1 MVAIVPPNLAPATV
15 EKVAINAVLAGCKPA
30 YLPVVIASLEAACT
44 DEFNAHG
51 VMATTMGA
59 SPAVIVNGPIRDRIG
74 MNSRLGALGQGN
86 RANATIG
93 RALRLVLRNVGGA
106 KPGGTER
113 STLGS
118 PAKFTFSF
126 AEWEERSPWTPLHL
140 DRGSASEQSA
150 VTLFPASPGP
160 LVCVDQTSRAAEAL
174 AGSITLS
181 LQSVMHPKAT
191 SGNVLLVITPEHV
204 DTLWRDGWT
213 KEGVR
218 QRLYELTHRPLRE
231 VLADGQSGPGRPPS
245 DYGASGPTKDQLE
258 ELVPK
263 FDSPARIHI
272 VVAGSEAGKF
282 TAIFPGWGSGVASQ
296 AIEEVV

>member
-1 MVAIVPPNLAPATV
+1 MN
-15 EKVAINAVLAGCKPA
+15 
-30 YLPVVIASLEAACT
+30 YVVRPS
-44 DEFNAHG
+44 
-51 VMATTMGA
+51 
-59 SPAVIVNGPIRDRIG
+59 
-74 MNSRLGALGQGN
+74 N

-126 AEWEERSPWTPLHL
+126 AEWEERSPWTPLHVE
-140 DRGSASEQSA
+140 RGFAAEQSA
-150 VTLFPASPGP
+150 VTVFPASPGP
-160 LVCVDQTSRAAEAL
+160 LVCVDQTSRTAEAL
-174 AGSITLS
+174 AGSIALS
-181 LQSVMHPKAT
+181 LQSVMHPKT
-191 SGNVLLVITPEHV
+191 RSGNVLLVMTPEHV

-213 KEGVR
+213 KERVR

-231 VLADGQSGPGRPPS
+231 LLADERSGAGRSPRE
-245 DYGASGPTKDQLE
+245 YGASGPTKEQLD

-263 FDSPARIHI
+263 FDSPSRIHI

-282 TAIFPGWGSGVASQ
+282 TSIFPGWASEVASR